1 MSLLHLRWLRAALIA
16 TVVALSAGS
25 LTACGNDD
33 PAAGATSA
41 SPAITAADP
50 WVKAVD
56 SGMTAAFV
64 TLTNASDSDLV
75 LVSASTPASSMVEL
89 HEMTMKDG
97 EMVMQPKEGGIPLP
111 ADGTAT
117 LEPGGDHIMLMDVT
131 EPIQPGDLVS
141 LTLTFDDGSTLDVD
155 AVAKEFSGAD
165 EDYSGG
171 DSMG

>member
-1 MSLLHLRWLRAALIA
+1 MSLLGLRRLRPALIA
-16 TVVALSAGS
+16 SVLALATVS
-25 LTACGNDD
+25 LAACGNDD
-33 PAAGATSA
+33 PSADPTTAAATV
-41 SPAITAADP
+41 TAADP

-89 HEMTMKDG
+89 HEMTMKNG
-97 EMVMQPKEGGIPLP
+97 EMVMQPKEGGIPVP
-111 ADGTAT
+111 ADDTAT
-117 LEPGGDHIMLMDVT
+117 LEPGGDHIMLMDVA
-131 EPIQPGDLVS
+131 EPIQPGDVVS
-141 LTLTFDDGSTLDVD
+141 LTLSFDDGSTLGVD

-165 EDYSGG
+165 EDYSSG